1 LSGKAGNSTAY
12 DIPTGWGRSENPAFG
27 RTIGCA
33 SGAGSAIKSDGS
45 SCFPWV
51 KEQNRLMRKIRLL
64 GMGAVLAF
72 GIVGGVFEKAEA
84 APATPYRPVPYKSPA
99 RPSTPAKPAVTT
111 IRYSGSAQAANMIM
125 PAIWMGLPPLVI
137 LALII
142 RAFSKD

>member
-1 LSGKAGNSTAY
+1 
-12 DIPTGWGRSENPAFG
+12 
-27 RTIGCA
+27 
-33 SGAGSAIKSDGS
+33 
-45 SCFPWV
+45 
-51 KEQNRLMRKIRLL
+51 MRKIRLW
-64 GMGAVLAF
+64 GMVAVLAL

-99 RPSTPAKPAVTT
+99 RPNTPAKPAVTT